1 MEKSE
6 SAFRTISEAST
17 SLDIAAHVLRYW
29 ESKFLQIKPVKRAG
43 GRRYYRPQ
51 DILLLAGIKSLLY
64 SEGLTIKGVQ
74 KILHEQ
80 GIQHVIAL
88 GAASNMTKVKGTSV
102 FDNETQDTPVTN
114 SNIIV
119 SLLPKNVNLTFPELE
134 RAKIL
139 TLLMTPNTAT
149 IRRNADTISLRLTQ
163 LEALRDHI
171 RQTL

>member
-1 MEKSE
+1 MVKSE

-17 SLDIAAHVLRYW
+17 SLETAAHVLRYW

-43 GRRYYRPQ
+43 GRRYYRPE

-64 SEGLTIKGVQ
+64 SQGLTIKGVQ
-74 KILHEQ
+74 KILREQ

-88 GAASNMTKVKGTSV
+88 GAASNMTKTMGKSV
-102 FDNETQDTPVTN
+102 FRNVTKDTPVAN

-119 SLLPKNVNLTFPELE
+119 TLSPKNLNLTFPELE
-134 RAKIL
+134 RSKIL
-139 TLLMTPNTAT
+139 TLLMTPNTAI
-149 IRRNADTISLRLTQ
+149 IRRNADTISFHLAQ

>member
-119 SLLPKNVNLTFPELE
+119 SLLPKN
-134 RAKIL
+134 
-139 TLLMTPNTAT
+139 
-149 IRRNADTISLRLTQ
+149 DTIIIWGTTMVQNFDTHGPS
-163 LEALRDHI
+163 
-171 RQTL
+171 